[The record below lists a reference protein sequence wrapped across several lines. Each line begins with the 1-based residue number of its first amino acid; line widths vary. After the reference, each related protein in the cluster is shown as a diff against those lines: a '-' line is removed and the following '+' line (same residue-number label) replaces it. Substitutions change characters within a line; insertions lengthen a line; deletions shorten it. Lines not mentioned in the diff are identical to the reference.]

1 MHTCHR
7 LITALG
13 AVFATALLAQ
23 VATAAENDAPV
34 SDAPVY
40 ELRIYTC
47 EPGKLEPLLDRFRN
61 HTMRIFEKH
70 GMENVA
76 YWVPT
81 DEPKKSNTLI
91 YILRHKSSDAA
102 KASWQ
107 AFRDDPEWRAVAK
120 ASAEQ
125 HGKILARRPDSRY
138 MTATDYS
145 PKVTPPKE
153 NAVYELRIYTA
164 AEGKLDALHDR
175 FRQHTDAI
183 FKGHGMTS
191 TGYWAPRDAEAGNIM
206 LYVLEYPDREAAR
219 DSWKAFFADPEWK
232 KVAKQTQKDGRLV
245 TKVES
250 TYMVPTDFS
259 PTAN

>member
-1 MHTCHR
+1 MHTCYR
-7 LITALG
+7 LTTVLG

-23 VATAAENDAPV
+23 VATAAED
-34 SDAPVY
+34 DAPVY

-47 EPGKLEPLLDRFRN
+47 EPGKLDPLLDRFRS

-107 AFRDDPEWRAVAK
+107 AFREDPEWRAVAK

-125 HGKILARRPDSRY
+125 HGKILAERPYSLY

-145 PKVTPPKE
+145 PNVTPPKSD
-153 NAVYELRIYTA
+153 AIYELRVYTA

-183 FKGHGMTS
+183 FKGHGMAS
-191 TGYWAPRDAEAGNIM
+191 TGYWAPRDAEAGDIM
-206 LYVLEYPDREAAR
+206 LYVLEYPNREAAKA
-219 DSWKAFFADPEWK
+219 SWKAFFADPNWK
-232 KVAKQTQKDGRLV
+232 KVAEETQKDGRLV
-245 TKVES
+245 SKVES

-259 PTAN
+259 PTAK